1 MNIENKIISAA
12 ISAAQQLYGAT
23 ITEQQVQLQPCK
35 VEFEG
40 DLTIVVFPLL
50 KISKKSPEQT
60 AQDLGAFINENLTEI
75 AAFNV
80 VKGFLNLSIADAYWV
95 DAFKNKQPFVAST
108 PSKKLMVEYSSPN
121 TNKPLHL
128 GHIRN
133 NFLGYSVSEILKAN
147 GNEVIK
153 TQIIND
159 RGIHICKSML
169 AWMKWGNGETPQ
181 SSGSK
186 GDHLVGKYYVM
197 FEQAYKKEMQE
208 LIAGGMDEKSAKT
221 KAPLFLE
228 ASEMLRKW
236 EAGDTATVE
245 LWKTMNSWVYE
256 GFDATYK
263 KLGVDFDKLYYES
276 NTYLFGKEIIEEGLK
291 KAFSLKRTMAL
302 CGLI

>member
-1 MNIENKIISAA
+1 
-12 ISAAQQLYGAT
+12 
-23 ITEQQVQLQPCK
+23 
-35 VEFEG
+35 
-40 DLTIVVFPLL
+40 
-50 KISKKSPEQT
+50 
-60 AQDLGAFINENLTEI
+60 
-75 AAFNV
+75 
-80 VKGFLNLSIADAYWV
+80 
-95 DAFKNKQPFVAST
+95 
-108 PSKKLMVEYSSPN
+108 MVEYSSPN

-197 FEQAYKKEMQE
+197 FEQHYKKEMQE

-221 KAPLFLE
+221 KAPFALWI
-228 ASEMLRKW
+228 RRH
-236 EAGDTATVE
+236 AT
-245 LWKTMNSWVYE
+245 
-256 GFDATYK
+256 GIATGQLPNY
-263 KLGVDFDKLYYES
+263 VPRQVS
-276 NTYLFGKEIIEEGLK
+276 Q
-291 KAFSLKRTMAL
+291 
-302 CGLI
+302 